1 MVSGVKSWV
10 GIGCVV
16 SAAVACA
23 IGDREAIGK
32 SDWVIGK
39 VSSPR
44 LTRCALKAEEAASVS
59 PARREADRRQ
69 LNHRGGRPTLCSC
82 ASSSQTLSSRLLRLI
97 YAPPASSVVRS
108 TSDFRRA
115 PFSGLVLV
123 LGLRPPSAIVALMSR
138 RLPSSVSNDIKQFL
152 AGYPNRKSSNASA
165 NLAFYQDEG
174 PARPSRSS
182 YTDLLRELKGNWTEL
197 EYQHG
202 FIQVVWC
209 IPDVRK
215 PSLTSRSSPQWLFPI
230 QEKGMYVAW
239 TVGGHRP
246 TMHTYSRTE

>member
-1 MVSGVKSWV
+1 MCTEG
-10 GIGCVV
+10 
-16 SAAVACA
+16 
-23 IGDREAIGK
+23 
-32 SDWVIGK
+32 
-39 VSSPR
+39 
-44 LTRCALKAEEAASVS
+44 
-59 PARREADRRQ
+59 
-69 LNHRGGRPTLCSC
+69 RGGRF
-82 ASSSQTLSSRLLRLI
+82 SQPGAERSRPAAVKSQGRKAHPLLLRFLFTSSFLS
-97 YAPPASSVVRS
+97 ASPTYLRASCLFSRQVSVL
-108 TSDFRRA
+108 RRA